1 MKKILFSIALAFGM
15 IGTAAAADYSYIGA
29 SYSAS
34 DIENRSSDRYTVEGS
49 LEVGPALYVMAGYTN
64 GMDRDFDAGVARVG
78 VGLHTELTEG
88 GRVDLYGQLS
98 ALAVVADRQDQ
109 RKYNY
114 EAEVGLRNQL
124 TENLELRGG
133 IVASNL
139 VDRRFEDV
147 KYFGT
152 VGAEFALTENWK
164 LGLDYLGSS
173 DYNEAT
179 LGLRV
184 YF

>member
-1 MKKILFSIALAFGM
+1 MKKIVLALALSMGFA
-15 IGTAAAADYSYIGA
+15 GTAAAADYSYLGA

-49 LEVGPALYVMAGYTN
+49 LELGPALYVQAGYTN
-64 GMDRDFDAGVARVG
+64 GMDRDFDMGVARVG
-78 VGLHTELTEG
+78 VGLHTSLTEG
-88 GRVDLYGQLS
+88 GRVDLYGQVS
-98 ALAVVADRQDQ
+98 ALAVVADREDR
-109 RKYNY
+109 RKFNY

-124 TENLELRGG
+124 TDNFEIRGG
-133 IVASNL
+133 VIASNL